1 MLTLNVLPDILGV
14 DMLSLTEIGSRI
26 VSTRKALKLS
36 QKDLAKKAGISRA
49 TLEAL
54 ENGRTGE
61 LGFSRLTRI
70 LAVLGLDLALQEENQ
85 QRPTLEQLR
94 AEDHDA

>member
-1 MLTLNVLPDILGV
+1 MLA
-14 DMLSLTEIGSRI
+14 LTDVGSRI
-26 VSTRKALKLS
+26 AVARKGLKLS
-36 QKDLAKKAGISRA
+36 QKELASRAGISRA

-54 ENGRTGE
+54 ENGRAGE
-61 LGFSRLTRI
+61 LGFSKLTRI
-70 LAVLGLDLALQEENQ
+70 LAVLGLDLVLQEENQ

>member
-1 MLTLNVLPDILGV
+1 MLA
-14 DMLSLTEIGSRI
+14 LTDIGSRI
-26 VSTRKALKLS
+26 AIARKGRKLS
-36 QKDLAKKAGISRA
+36 QKELASRAGISRA

-54 ENGRTGE
+54 ENGRARE
-61 LGFSRLTRI
+61 LGFSKLTRI
-70 LAVLGLDLALQEENQ
+70 LAVLGLDLVLQEENQ

>member
-1 MLTLNVLPDILGV
+1 MLTVPILPDILGV

-85 QRPTLEQLR
+85 RRPTLEQLR

>member
-1 MLTLNVLPDILGV
+1 MLA
-14 DMLSLTEIGSRI
+14 LTDVGSRI
-26 VSTRKALKLS
+26 AIARKDLKLS
-36 QKDLAKKAGISRA
+36 QKELASRAGISRA

-54 ENGRTGE
+54 ENGRAGE
-61 LGFSRLTRI
+61 LGFSKLTRI
-70 LAVLGLDLALQEENQ
+70 LAVLGLDLVLQEENQ

>member
-1 MLTLNVLPDILGV
+1 LLTFHTLPYILGV
-14 DMLSLTEIGSRI
+14 DMLSLIEIGSRI

-54 ENGRTGE
+54 ENGRAGE
-61 LGFSRLTRI
+61 LGFSKLTRI
-70 LAVLGLDLALQEENQ
+70 LAAIGLDLVLQEENQ
-85 QRPTLEQLR
+85 RRPTLEQLR

>member
-1 MLTLNVLPDILGV
+1 
-14 DMLSLTEIGSRI
+14 MLSLLDIGSRI

-36 QKDLAKKAGISRA
+36 QKNLAAQAGVSRA

-54 ENGRTGE
+54 ENGRAGE
-61 LGFSRLTRI
+61 LGFSKLTRI

-94 AEDHDA
+94 AEDRDA

>member
-1 MLTLNVLPDILGV
+1 MLA
-14 DMLSLTEIGSRI
+14 LTDIGSR
-26 VSTRKALKLS
+26 VATARKGLKLS
-36 QKDLAKKAGISRA
+36 QKDLASRAGISRA

-61 LGFSRLTRI
+61 LGFSKLTRI
-70 LAVLGLDLALQEENQ
+70 LAVLGLDLVLQEENQ

-94 AEDHDA
+94 AEDRDA

>member
-1 MLTLNVLPDILGV
+1 MLA
-14 DMLSLTEIGSRI
+14 LTDVGSRI
-26 VSTRKALKLS
+26 AIARKGLKLS
-36 QKDLAKKAGISRA
+36 QKELASRAGISRA

-54 ENGRTGE
+54 ENGRAGE
-61 LGFSRLTRI
+61 LGFSKLTRI

>member
-1 MLTLNVLPDILGV
+1 
-14 DMLSLTEIGSRI
+14 MLSLAEIGSRI
-26 VSTRKALKLS
+26 VSARKALKLS
-36 QKDLAKKAGISRA
+36 QKDLARKAGVSRS

-85 QRPTLEQLR
+85 QRPTLDQLR
-94 AEDHDA
+94 AEDRDA

>member
-1 MLTLNVLPDILGV
+1 LGI
-14 DMLSLTEIGSRI
+14 DMLALTDIGSRI
-26 VSTRKALKLS
+26 AIARKGRKLS
-36 QKDLAKKAGISRA
+36 QKELASRAGISRA

-54 ENGRTGE
+54 ENGRARE
-61 LGFSRLTRI
+61 LGFSKLTRI
-70 LAVLGLDLALQEENQ
+70 LAVLGLDLVLQEENQ